1 MVPNHKLACNTIL
14 LWYLVNTQN
23 MWGERYPLQRPI
35 FKKDLKISWNNG
47 EKLVHYTHIMWY
59 VFIYEFYYFCIN
71 KIVNNNLIFRF
82 WYHLVTISPILVKE
96 SGINST
102 QITTK
107 LLNTSI
113 VMVMMPKYDGERLL
127 IISMPSILEFQDL
140 IVLLGISLSIPMSFQ
155 VCNLDC
161 G

>member
-1 MVPNHKLACNTIL
+1 MYFWVL
-14 LWYLVNTQN
+14 LFLRFN
-23 MWGERYPLQRPI
+23 E
-35 FKKDLKISWNNG
+35 
-47 EKLVHYTHIMWY
+47 
-59 VFIYEFYYFCIN
+59 
-71 KIVNNNLIFRF
+71 IVSNNLIYRF

-96 SGINST
+96 NGINNT

-155 VCNLDC
+155 VCILYCPKLQC
-161 G
+161 GHLF

>member
-23 MWGERYPLQRPI
+23 MWGEQYLLQRPI

-59 VFIYEFYYFCIN
+59 VFIYEFYYFCFS
-71 KIVNNNLIFRF
+71 KISNNNHIFRF
-82 WYHLVTISPILVKE
+82 WYHLVTILPILVKE
-96 SGINST
+96 NGINST

-155 VCNLDC
+155 VCIFKFS
-161 G
+161 

>member
-1 MVPNHKLACNTIL
+1 MVPNHRPACNTIL

-47 EKLVHYTHIMWY
+47 GKLVHYTHIMWY
-59 VFIYEFYYFCIN
+59 VIYIYEFYYFCDN

-82 WYHLVTISPILVKE
+82 WSPLVTILPILVKE
-96 SGINST
+96 NGISNT

-107 LLNTSI
+107 LLNISI
-113 VMVMMPKYDGERLL
+113 GQFGYGVYLTVDQKLKSKLVGFLPKNQH
-127 IISMPSILEFQDL
+127 ITWS
-140 IVLLGISLSIPMSFQ
+140 SFFR
-155 VCNLDC
+155 N
-161 G
+161 

>member
-1 MVPNHKLACNTIL
+1 MVPNHKPACNTIL

-59 VFIYEFYYFCIN
+59 VFIYEFYYFCVN

-113 VMVMMPKYDGERLL
+113 GQFGYG
-127 IISMPSILEFQDL
+127 
-140 IVLLGISLSIPMSFQ
+140 
-155 VCNLDC
+155 VC
-161 G
+161 